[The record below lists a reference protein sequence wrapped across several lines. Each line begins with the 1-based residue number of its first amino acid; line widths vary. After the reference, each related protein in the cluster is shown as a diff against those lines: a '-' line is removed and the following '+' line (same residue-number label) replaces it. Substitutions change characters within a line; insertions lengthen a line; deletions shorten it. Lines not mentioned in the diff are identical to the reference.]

1 MSETSKAE
9 IQGLMLAI
17 TRLSAAGKSAQ
28 DIQNYFECEQLLAG
42 AKPSSVKSMVAKPA
56 RRKRRK
62 NLKEGILNFLSAQ
75 GKKGA
80 HVKAIAD
87 KLGTKPANITAWI
100 FSTGKKVKGLK
111 KVKPA
116 TYVCLGEYL
125 KVTS

>member
-1 MSETSKAE
+1 MRETRTVE
-9 IQGLMLAI
+9 IKGLTLAI
-17 TRLSAAGKSAQ
+17 TRLSAAGKSSQ
-28 DIQNYFECEQLLAG
+28 EIQNYLECEMLLSEI
-42 AKPSSVKSMVAKPA
+42 KPLFEKPA

-62 NLKEGILNFLSAQ
+62 NLKEGILNFLASK

-87 KLGTKPANITAWI
+87 AVGSKAVNITAWI

-116 TYVCLGEYL
+116 TYAYAGE
-125 KVTS
+125 

>member
-1 MSETSKAE
+1 MSKSR
-9 IQGLMLAI
+9 ILDFIGLTLAVG
-17 TRLSAAGKSAQ
+17 RLSAAGKSAQ
-28 DIQNYFECEQLLAG
+28 EIQNYFECEQLLSEGGASATKPTA
-42 AKPSSVKSMVAKPA
+42 AKPS

-62 NLKEGILNFLSAQ
+62 NLKEGILRFLATQ

-80 HVKAIAD
+80 HVKVIAD

-116 TYVCLGEYL
+116 TYALLG
-125 KVTS
+125 

>member
-1 MSETSKAE
+1 MSKSSQLE
-9 IQGLMLAI
+9 IQGLTLAI

-28 DIQNYFECEQLLAG
+28 DIQNYLECEQLLSEG
-42 AKPSSVKSMVAKPA
+42 GPSPTSSAKPT

-62 NLKEGILNFLSAQ
+62 NLKEAILKFLATQ

-80 HVKAIAD
+80 HVKVIAE
-87 KLGTKPANITAWI
+87 KVGSKPVNITAWI

-116 TYVCLGEYL
+116 TYAYVGE
-125 KVTS
+125 

>member
-1 MSETSKAE
+1 MSKSSKSQ
-9 IQGLMLAI
+9 IQGLTLAV

-28 DIQNYFECEQLLAG
+28 EIQTYFECEQILAG
-42 AKPSSVKSMVAKPA
+42 TKPSPEKATATKPA

-62 NLKEGILNFLSAQ
+62 NLKGAILKFLAAQ

-80 HVKAIAD
+80 HVKVIAD
-87 KLGTKPANITAWI
+87 KLGTKPKNITAWI

-116 TYVCLGEYL
+116 TYALVV
-125 KVTS
+125 K

>member
-1 MSETSKAE
+1 MNKTQKSEIE
-9 IQGLMLAI
+9 GLTLAI
-17 TRLSAAGKSAQ
+17 TRLNAAGKTAQ
-28 DIQNYFECEQLLAG
+28 EIQNYFECEMLLSG
-42 AKPSSVKSMVAKPA
+42 PEPSSKKPA

-62 NLKEGILNFLSAQ
+62 NLKEGILKFLTAQ

-87 KLGTKPANITAWI
+87 KVGSKPNNITAWI

-116 TYVCLGEYL
+116 TYAYVGG
-125 KVTS
+125 